1 MGSSL
6 DRPLSTKRWAVWLAA
21 TVATFAAMEA
31 HAVST
36 RRQPTLS
43 GALRSWM
50 GHDPVKPHRVL
61 ASVAWLLFWSWLTG
75 HLIWDWPPTLK
86 GDHRAPQA
94 SERSDPQ
101 IFDDSIEYERR
112 R

>member
-6 DRPLSTKRWAVWLAA
+6 DRPLSTKRWAVWLTA

-50 GHDPVKPHRVL
+50 GHEPVKPHRWV
-61 ASVAWLLFWSWLTG
+61 ASVLWLGFWGWLTG
-75 HLIWDWPPTLK
+75 HLLLAWPPNLK
-86 GDHRAPQA
+86 QRGGAP
-94 SERSDPQ
+94 
-101 IFDDSIEYERR
+101 
-112 R
+112 